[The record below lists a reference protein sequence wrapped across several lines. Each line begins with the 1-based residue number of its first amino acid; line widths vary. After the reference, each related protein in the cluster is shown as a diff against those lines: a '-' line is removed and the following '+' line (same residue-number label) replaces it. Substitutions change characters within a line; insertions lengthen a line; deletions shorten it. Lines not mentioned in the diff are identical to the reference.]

1 MLNSTCIGRVGG
13 ASLSSTASS
22 TTCHKKILTCLHRP
36 TASSYHRRHHHS
48 VVVTPCR
55 CRRRRLLL
63 IASGIVKRTHT
74 ISLYCVVQ
82 LFLFKSASIFIAKQH
97 RGSRCYIKLAQ
108 VILVDNTIHSVTN
121 RRLVSVV
128 ERVAVHQL
136 SVDEGIQSN
145 QSRLVLTANRTLHMF
160 ILDDNSNNISA
171 VSSRL
176 WQSAV
181 VS

>member
-1 MLNSTCIGRVGG
+1 M
-13 ASLSSTASS
+13 APYSLSACQSGESVLCWYPTVKLLCNAKGSS
-22 TTCHKKILTCLHRP
+22 
-36 TASSYHRRHHHS
+36 
-48 VVVTPCR
+48 
-55 CRRRRLLL
+55 
-63 IASGIVKRTHT
+63 
-74 ISLYCVVQ
+74 
-82 LFLFKSASIFIAKQH
+82 SASIFIAKQH

-121 RRLVSVV
+121 RRLVSGV

-145 QSRLVLTANRTLHMF
+145 QSRHVLTANRSLHMF
-160 ILDDNSNNISA
+160 ILDNNSNNISA